1 MPTYTYKCTDQ
12 GHQFEVRQ
20 RMTDAP
26 LGECPVCGGPARR
39 VVGSVGV
46 VFKGSGFYVTD
57 NRNSNGSG
65 AKANGSST
73 NGASTNGANG
83 AAKESEPAKKT
94 ESEPSKAKAAVAD

>member
-57 NRNSNGSG
+57 NRNGNGGG
-65 AKANGSST
+65 AKANGSNSNST
-73 NGASTNGANG
+73 STNG
-83 AAKESEPAKKT
+83 AAKESEPAKKS
-94 ESEPSKAKAAVAD
+94 ESESSKAKAAVAD